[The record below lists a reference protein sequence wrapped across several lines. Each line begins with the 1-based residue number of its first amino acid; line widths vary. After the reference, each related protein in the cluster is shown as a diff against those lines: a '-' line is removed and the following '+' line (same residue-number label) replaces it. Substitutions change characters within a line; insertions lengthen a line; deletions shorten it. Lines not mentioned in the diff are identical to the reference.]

1 MVKVSGKNGITVTV
15 IADSVNILGNR
26 MTTLELEYPRFIHS
40 EVMTHRMLSKN
51 AASSR
56 AIPIKTTIEH
66 VKKFPAT
73 PVHWGKNQAG
83 MQAKEEL
90 DAPSIAR
97 VEHLWHSAKESAIH
111 YLEELQSAGLHKQI
125 ASRIIEPWFMMKT
138 VISGT
143 EWNNLIWLRDH
154 EDAQPE
160 FAELAKC
167 IVEAV
172 NKSTPVVLRSGEWHL
187 PYVMTAFKI
196 SENPDNDE
204 IVYLDTNGNQIDL
217 DTARKVSASCCA
229 QVSYRKLD
237 DSVEKAVDIFNK
249 LFSGSRVHASPVE
262 HQATP
267 MIEEQGDTMDWED
280 GVTHVDR
287 TGAFWSGNLC
297 GWIQYRKLIP
307 NEAVW

>member
-167 IVEAV
+167 IVDAV
-172 NKSTPVVLRSGEWHL
+172 NKSTPILLHAGEWHL
-187 PYVMTAFKI
+187 PYVTTAFSI
-196 SENPDNDE
+196 SEDGLDE
-204 IVYLDTNGNQIDL
+204 NIVYLDTDGNKIDL

-237 DSVEKAVDIFNK
+237 DSVEKAIDIFNK

-267 MIEEQGDTMDWED
+267 MIEEQGDPLDWEA

-287 TGAFWSGNLC
+287 NGKYWSGNLC
-297 GWIQYRKLIP
+297 GWIQYRKLIA